1 MPIPDANPPPAPPSE
16 LEVRLARESSQR
28 LRRLV
33 KPNRTLRF
41 TPAGGRSG
49 PVEIPAPAADL
60 LLRLLNQLAQ
70 GHAVTIVPVQS
81 ELTTQQAAEILGVS
95 RPFVVKE
102 IEERRLPARK
112 VGTRRRVMLGDLMT
126 YKQRS
131 DASRQRA
138 LADLAALDEELGL
151 L

>member
-1 MPIPDANPPPAPPSE
+1 M
-16 LEVRLARESSQR
+16 
-28 LRRLV
+28 
-33 KPNRTLRF
+33 
-41 TPAGGRSG
+41 
-49 PVEIPAPAADL
+49 
-60 LLRLLNQLAQ
+60 AQ
-70 GHAVTIVPVQS
+70 GHAVTIIPVQS

-151 L
+151 P

>member
-1 MPIPDANPPPAPPSE
+1 
-16 LEVRLARESSQR
+16 VRLARESSQR

-33 KPNRTLRF
+33 KANRTLRF

-49 PVEIPAPAADL
+49 TVEIPAPAADL
-60 LLRLLNQLAQ
+60 LLRLLNQMAQ
-70 GHAVTIVPVQS
+70 GHAVTIIPVQS

-151 L
+151 Q

>member
-1 MPIPDANPPPAPPSE
+1 
-16 LEVRLARESSQR
+16 VRLARESSQR

-33 KPNRTLRF
+33 KANRTLRF

-70 GHAVTIVPVQS
+70 GHAVTIVPVRA

-151 L
+151 P

>member
-1 MPIPDANPPPAPPSE
+1 MPIPDANPPPTPPSE

-28 LRRLV
+28 LRRV
-33 KPNRTLRF
+33 FKPNRTLRF

-49 PVEIPAPAADL
+49 TVEIPAPAADL